1 MKQGDMVSG
10 GVIFLFGA
18 LTVILSL
25 QMPIGTFRAAGSGL
39 FPLCLGILLMVLSAL
54 YMLNVLRSAK
64 EEEEEKKDAPAD
76 EERGSLLPVV
86 AFLAILAL
94 ATLFL
99 TTLGYPVVSFL
110 LMLGLLRVLGSK
122 RWPLNLA
129 VSLVTAA
136 GSHIVFVY
144 LLKIPLPKGFPGI

>member
-1 MKQGDMVSG
+1 MKQSDMVSG
-10 GVIFLFGA
+10 GVMFLFGA

-39 FPLCLGILLMVLSAL
+39 FPLCLGILLIGLSAL
-54 YMLNVLRSAK
+54 FMLKALGSGK
-64 EEEEEKKDAPAD
+64 EEEKKDAPA
-76 EERGSLLPVV
+76 EAEAGSLLPVV

-129 VSLVTAA
+129 VSLGTAA

-144 LLKIPLPKGFPGI
+144 LLKIPLPKGFLGI